1 MLISM
6 TKLRP
11 LTRVISWYALLA
23 ALSCGSQSSSPQ
35 PTATPQPT
43 SSNASGTSAPAA
55 TPTPP
60 AAAVPTTTTAAPP
73 PAAPAPMTPPPS
85 FVTTK
90 LCAKVTPA
98 DKAAGLALTFANY
111 TVAATANCGGG
122 GCHVGALPHGFV
134 GDLATSQ
141 DTAYST
147 GILVDL
153 SNGTMPKGRAITPAD
168 RAIITNY
175 LCARLNI

>member
-6 TKLRP
+6 TNLGP
-11 LTRVISWYALLA
+11 LTRVVSWCALLA

-35 PTATPQPT
+35 PSATPQPT
-43 SSNASGTSAPAA
+43 SSNASGTSAPAV
-55 TPTPP
+55 TPTPSP
-60 AAAVPTTTTAAPP
+60 AAAPTPNAALPPAPP
-73 PAAPAPMTPPPS
+73 TPVTPPPS

-90 LCAKVTPA
+90 LCAKVTTA
-98 DKAAGLALTFANY
+98 DKAAGLALTFAAY
-111 TVAATANCGGG
+111 TAATTANCGGG

-141 DTAYST
+141 DAAYST

-153 SNGTMPKGRAITPAD
+153 SNGTMPKGRTITPAD
-168 RAIITNY
+168 QAIITNS